1 MIVTSFQD
9 VKFRGKQIS
18 STFPSVLINN
28 ALLYYFLANLLAH
41 NKKMSEKSVYCETYM
56 QSPEMSSQS

>member
-1 MIVTSFQD
+1 MIVKSFQD

-18 STFPSVLINN
+18 PTFSYVLINN

-41 NKKMSEKSVYCETYM
+41 NKKMPERPVYCET
-56 QSPEMSSQS
+56 